1 MKQFINGICRICGQ
15 DHKDVMKRDELIEFS
30 KLVFGEHQFEY
41 RTGLSDW
48 DSKRG
53 YTPRYNLDQKYYEQ
67 VAKYRAKFR
76 DIDVL
81 REQLNLNLSKVERC
95 EREYYKGIG
104 YEWLVTLNFREDLEV
119 DELKIFIEKLLKA
132 NYRYL
137 KCGKFVVEYH
147 TEHGNH
153 WHIHIALKSLCGRKK
168 SSIINQL
175 ASKFDLANN
184 FVDIRKTFTDPE
196 EYVEGIKTNSKGK
209 YLAQDIQLRE
219 ELKIKH
225 LYYI

>member
-1 MKQFINGICRICGQ
+1 MKQFINGICRICGK
-15 DHKDVMKRDELIEFS
+15 DHKDVMKDDTL
-30 KLVFGEHQFEY
+30 Q
-41 RTGLSDW
+41 
-48 DSKRG
+48 
-53 YTPRYNLDQKYYEQ
+53 RYVALLYDQSNSGGGASFCEQLYEQ
-67 VAKYRAKFR
+67 RMKYR
-76 DIDVL
+76 DMDVL
-81 REQLNLNLSKVERC
+81 REQLNRNLARIERC
-95 EREYYKGIG
+95 ERAYYQGVG

-196 EYVEGIKTNSKGK
+196 EYVEGIKTNSKGE
-209 YLAQDIQLRE
+209 YLAQDIQLRNQ
-219 ELKIKH
+219 LKIKH
-225 LYYI
+225 LYII